1 MAGAGNPSPSRSRDP
16 SRHRDRDR
24 SPNPNPNPNPNPS
37 RDRDRNR
44 SRSRTPN
51 ACERSEWREVAQQS
65 RPGLS
70 QPEPETG
77 TGTTPQDAALRT
89 ALQKL
94 RCSWSSWPLDDT
106 DMAAAETSIP
116 TAADQAKALAL
127 AQFRARYATVGDLA
141 EQPDGTLTAEQLRT
155 LSSLPRSTPADRDA
169 WWNDLHAKLVAGR
182 AR

>member
-1 MAGAGNPSPSRSRDP
+1 
-16 SRHRDRDR
+16 
-24 SPNPNPNPNPNPS
+24 
-37 RDRDRNR
+37 
-44 SRSRTPN
+44 
-51 ACERSEWREVAQQS
+51 
-65 RPGLS
+65 
-70 QPEPETG
+70 
-77 TGTTPQDAALRT
+77 
-89 ALQKL
+89 
-94 RCSWSSWPLDDT
+94 
-106 DMAAAETSIP
+106 MAAAETSIP